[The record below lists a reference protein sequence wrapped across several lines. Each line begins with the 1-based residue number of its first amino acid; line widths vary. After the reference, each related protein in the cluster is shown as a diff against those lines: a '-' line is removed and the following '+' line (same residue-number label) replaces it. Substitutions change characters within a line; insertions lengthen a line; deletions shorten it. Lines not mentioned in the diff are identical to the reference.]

1 MAEKDRR
8 YYWLKLKRDFF
19 KRHDIRIIEG
29 LPNGKEYILFYLKLL
44 CESVD
49 HDGNLRFSDQIPYN
63 EEMLSTITNT
73 NVDIV
78 RNAVQIFSELK
89 MMEIMDDGTYFM
101 SQVDDMIGSETYWA
115 RKKRESKL
123 TIDEKSFSCIKVLS
137 NDQIALPNGT
147 IKYVDEKRYGG
158 NGKKVY
164 ERAGGKCEICG
175 TDENLCIHHMNEY
188 SNDLDDLILVC
199 RSCHRKMETGEIVGI
214 VPTDVQHMS
223 NDVQDVSNAS
233 PTSPS
238 KSKSKSK
245 SNNNISSIPAE
256 FDRLWEIYPV
266 GRKQGKKKAI
276 EAYRKARKS
285 GTTFEEVK
293 DGIES
298 YVRYINANRIE
309 TRFIKQAGT
318 FFQQNA
324 WNDDWTTSQSGE
336 DDLDGIL

>member
-238 KSKSKSK
+238 KSKS
-245 SNNNISSIPAE
+245 N
-256 FDRLWEIYPV
+256 R
-266 GRKQGKKKAI
+266 
-276 EAYRKARKS
+276 
-285 GTTFEEVK
+285 
-293 DGIES
+293 GI
-298 YVRYINANRIE
+298 
-309 TRFIKQAGT
+309 
-318 FFQQNA
+318 
-324 WNDDWTTSQSGE
+324 
-336 DDLDGIL
+336 

>member
-1 MAEKDRR
+1 MAEKDKR

-19 KRHDIRIIEG
+19 KRHDIRIIEA

-49 HDGNLRFSDQIPYN
+49 HDGNLRFSDKIPYN

-78 RNAVQIFSELK
+78 RNAVQLFGELQ

-115 RKKRESKL
+115 EQKRKQKQKKTQYLVENVE
-123 TIDEKSFSCIKVLS
+123 DV
-137 NDQIALPNGT
+137 
-147 IKYVDEKRYGG
+147 G
-158 NGKKVY
+158 NFHT
-164 ERAGGKCEICG
+164 E
-175 TDENLCIHHMNEY
+175 
-188 SNDLDDLILVC
+188 
-199 RSCHRKMETGEIVGI
+199 
-214 VPTDVQHMS
+214 VQ
-223 NDVQDVSNAS
+223 QVSNMI
-233 PTSPS
+233 PTSPSKS

-293 DGIES
+293 EGIES
-298 YVRYINANRIE
+298 YVRYINANKIE
-309 TRFIKQAGT
+309 TRFVKQAGT

-324 WNDDWTTSQSGE
+324 WNDDWTTSQDGDDQ
-336 DDLDGIL
+336 DDLEGIL